1 MKQRNKTVVPAR
13 EVNELV
19 DLCNAWLCILL
30 RRLGEGEHRF
40 SLQEFREGMGRLR
53 LHISREDGDYV
64 LRLTETVSE
73 GDGRE
78 AQHVGDEA

>member
-1 MKQRNKTVVPAR
+1 MLKPRNENSVKQQ

-40 SLQEFREGMGRLR
+40 SMQDVREGLGRLSLSIR
-53 LHISREDGDYV
+53 RDDGDYI
-64 LRLTETVSE
+64 LCLTEPSVKKE
-73 GDGRE
+73 DCHDGNE
-78 AQHVGDEA
+78 A